1 VTCPSGK
8 EASVD
13 PIVLAAERVVG
24 YLVPIAL
31 GKATELA
38 QKVGKNAVEKIS
50 NWLDRLRARWVGDA
64 EADAALKKFE
74 ADPEENSEVLRDVLA
89 ERMRREDA
97 LKDDAEQLS
106 KDVGPLV
113 VVTMEAGRVE
123 LQEGPEFGDVLRGK
137 VNVGMKATEA
147 GVQRGPKFGNI
158 G

>member
-1 VTCPSGK
+1 M
-8 EASVD
+8 D

-38 QKVGKNAVEKIS
+38 QKVGKNAVEKIA
-50 NWLDRLRARWVGDA
+50 NWLDRLRARWAGDV
-64 EADAALKKFE
+64 EASAALKKFE
-74 ADPEENSEVLRDVLA
+74 VDPEENSEALRDVLA

-97 LKDDAEQLS
+97 LKDDAEQLA

-113 VVTMEAGRVE
+113 VVTMEAGKVE
-123 LQEGPEFGDVLRGK
+123 LQEGPEFGNVLRGK